1 MHITCFDFYYI
12 NRKILN
18 RGTVSAY
25 EINPKNLP
33 CVRDMYNFWLVSKH
47 EQKVVAVGWW
57 DGGSLD
63 FLPCSATFN
72 LHPLYLCSYPVFVC
86 SGESYLCK
94 IGRQYF
100 SRQQRRITPEVPS
113 DSLRFLE
120 DCDNKDGSKQKSKR
134 NYEIETLSNCFF
146 FVKSDKFPNSRIC
159 QLW

>member
-1 MHITCFDFYYI
+1 MHCALYSYTKPK
-12 NRKILN
+12 KIP
-18 RGTVSAY
+18 VW
-25 EINPKNLP
+25 EI
-33 CVRDMYNFWLVSKH
+33 CHIYHVYCTFTGWFWFLSKG
-47 EQKVVAVGWW
+47 EEKVVAVGWW

-120 DCDNKDGSKQKSKR
+120 DCHNKDGSKQKSKR

>member
-1 MHITCFDFYYI
+1 MKVWCALYSYT
-12 NRKILN
+12 
-18 RGTVSAY
+18 T
-25 EINPKNLP
+25 NPKNFPVWEIYIFFGWFRVL
-33 CVRDMYNFWLVSKH
+33 SKH

>member
-1 MHITCFDFYYI
+1 MNIVGCALYSYTKPKKFPVWEICHIYRVYCTFI
-12 NRKILN
+12 
-18 RGTVSAY
+18 GW
-25 EINPKNLP
+25 
-33 CVRDMYNFWLVSKH
+33 FWFLSKG

-134 NYEIETLSNCFF
+134 NYKIETLSNCFF

>member
-1 MHITCFDFYYI
+1 MHTSSS
-12 NRKILN
+12 R
-18 RGTVSAY
+18 TVRLLDYLYTSV
-25 EINPKNLP
+25 ERL
-33 CVRDMYNFWLVSKH
+33 C
-47 EQKVVAVGWW
+47 E
-57 DGGSLD
+57 GGSLD

-120 DCDNKDGSKQKSKR
+120 DRQQAWFELKKKLCKTAVSVKG
-134 NYEIETLSNCFF
+134 LFF
-146 FVKSDKFPNSRIC
+146 RHGVQFLKGFSAPPLRKPS
-159 QLW
+159 